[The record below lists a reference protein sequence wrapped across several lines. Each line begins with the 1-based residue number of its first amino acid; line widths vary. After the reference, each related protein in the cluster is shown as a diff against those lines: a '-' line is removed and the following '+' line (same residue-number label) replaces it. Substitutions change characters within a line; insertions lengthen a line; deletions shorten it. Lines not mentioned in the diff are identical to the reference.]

1 MNGYFQL
8 VCSTNQTYLH
18 VFPPTDGGMTAA
30 TSEMAE
36 YLGNKGIAYDSS
48 VISEIAGLGGKHEIL
63 INHMTC
69 DEVRE
74 DYKLIISPDKM
85 NAIVRFYPP
94 SLKGGTLSKQEFIAD
109 LSFKGIEFGIQEE
122 EIDRFFN
129 NKRYCEDYIVAV
141 GQQPRHGTDAYI
153 EYYFNTDLSARPT
166 LKEDGSVDFFH
177 LNTISHCHE
186 GDVLAK
192 LFPED
197 PGDVGYNIMGEKIK
211 PREVKKKK
219 LKFGRNISVSED
231 KLSMISD
238 VDGHV
243 TLVDDKVFVSDIL
256 TVENVDSST
265 GNIEYDGNVQVNGNV
280 CANFSVKAKGNIE
293 VSGVVEGAQVEA
305 GGDIIIAKGMNGM
318 GKGVLNAKGNV
329 VAKFLENAT
338 VTALG
343 YVSSETILHSTVY
356 AGDEVTV
363 SGKRGFI
370 TGGRVCA
377 TNCVTVKTLG
387 SSMGADTIVEV
398 GADLTIKVRIQ
409 NLQWDIANATR
420 VVKSVVPLIE
430 ASKQKRAKG
439 IKVTPEQLQ
448 YVKSLEVLNKVKE
461 KEIEDKALEMERLQ
475 ESIGVYSNAKVI
487 VTDTV
492 FPGTKISIGDV
503 SMVVHSEMKYCKF
516 IKLDGDVKMTAI

>member
-8 VCSTNQTYLH
+8 ICDTSKTFLRVYAP
-18 VFPPTDGGMTAA
+18 VDGGMAV
-30 TSEMAE
+30 SMNEIAE
-36 YLGNKGIAYDSS
+36 YLNSRDIPYDSS
-48 VISEIAGLGGKHEIL
+48 ALSSLAGGGDKEVVI
-63 INHMTC
+63 NYVTC
-69 DEVRE
+69 RDVQES
-74 DYKLIISPDKM
+74 YKLIIGKDKM
-85 NAIVRFYPP
+85 NAIARFYPP
-94 SLKGGTLSKQEFIAD
+94 SRNGNELSKQEFIAD
-109 LSFKGIEFGIQEE
+109 LSFKGVQYGVQEE

-129 NKRYCEDYIVAV
+129 RKNYCEDYIVAV
-141 GQQPRHGTDAYI
+141 GKPPRHGSDAHI

-166 LKEDGSVDFFH
+166 LKEDGSVDFFN

-197 PGDVGYNIMGEKIK
+197 PGDVGYNVQGEKIK
-211 PREVKKKK
+211 PRDVKKGK
-219 LKFGRNISVSED
+219 LKYGRNIAISED
-231 KLSMISD
+231 KLSITSE
-238 VDGHV
+238 VNGHV

-280 CANFSVKAKGNIE
+280 CANFSVKAKGNVE
-293 VSGVVEGAQVEA
+293 VSGVVEGALVEA

-318 GKGVLNAKGNV
+318 GKGILNAKGNV
-329 VAKFLENAT
+329 VAKFLENST

-343 YVSSETILHSTVY
+343 YVSSESILHSTVY
-356 AGDEVTV
+356 AGDEITV

-398 GADLTIKVRIQ
+398 GADPTVKVRIQ

-420 VVKSVVPLIE
+420 VVKSVTPLIE
-430 ASKQKRAKG
+430 AAKQKRAKG

-448 YVKSLEVLNKVKE
+448 YVKSLVTLSRVKE
-461 KEIEDKALEMERLQ
+461 KEINDKADEMEQLQ
-475 ESIGVYSNAKVI
+475 ESIGIFTNAKVV
-487 VTDTV
+487 VTDIV

-503 SMVVHSEMKYCKF
+503 SMVVHNEMKYCKF

>member
-1 MNGYFQL
+1 ML
-8 VCSTNQTYLH
+8 
-18 VFPPTDGGMTAA
+18 
-30 TSEMAE
+30 
-36 YLGNKGIAYDSS
+36 
-48 VISEIAGLGGKHEIL
+48 
-63 INHMTC
+63 
-69 DEVRE
+69 
-74 DYKLIISPDKM
+74 
-85 NAIVRFYPP
+85 AI
-94 SLKGGTLSKQEFIAD
+94 TLW
-109 LSFKGIEFGIQEE
+109 G
-122 EIDRFFN
+122 
-129 NKRYCEDYIVAV
+129 
-141 GQQPRHGTDAYI
+141 
-153 EYYFNTDLSARPT
+153 
-166 LKEDGSVDFFH
+166 
-177 LNTISHCHE
+177 
-186 GDVLAK
+186 
-192 LFPED
+192 
-197 PGDVGYNIMGEKIK
+197 KIK

-398 GADLTIKVRIQ
+398 GADPTIKVRIQ

>member
-1 MNGYFQL
+1 
-8 VCSTNQTYLH
+8 
-18 VFPPTDGGMTAA
+18 MTAA

-329 VAKFLENAT
+329 VAKFLE
-338 VTALG
+338 
-343 YVSSETILHSTVY
+343 
-356 AGDEVTV
+356 
-363 SGKRGFI
+363 
-370 TGGRVCA
+370 
-377 TNCVTVKTLG
+377 
-387 SSMGADTIVEV
+387 
-398 GADLTIKVRIQ
+398 
-409 NLQWDIANATR
+409 
-420 VVKSVVPLIE
+420 
-430 ASKQKRAKG
+430 AKG
-439 IKVTPEQLQ
+439 NWDDSKEFGGE
-448 YVKSLEVLNKVKE
+448 LE
-461 KEIEDKALEMERLQ
+461 
-475 ESIGVYSNAKVI
+475 
-487 VTDTV
+487 
-492 FPGTKISIGDV
+492 
-503 SMVVHSEMKYCKF
+503 
-516 IKLDGDVKMTAI
+516 

>member
-1 MNGYFQL
+1 M
-8 VCSTNQTYLH
+8 
-18 VFPPTDGGMTAA
+18 
-30 TSEMAE
+30 
-36 YLGNKGIAYDSS
+36 
-48 VISEIAGLGGKHEIL
+48 
-63 INHMTC
+63 
-69 DEVRE
+69 
-74 DYKLIISPDKM
+74 
-85 NAIVRFYPP
+85 
-94 SLKGGTLSKQEFIAD
+94 
-109 LSFKGIEFGIQEE
+109 
-122 EIDRFFN
+122 
-129 NKRYCEDYIVAV
+129 AV

-305 GGDIIIAKGMNGM
+305 GGDIII
-318 GKGVLNAKGNV
+318 
-329 VAKFLENAT
+329 E
-338 VTALG
+338 
-343 YVSSETILHSTVY
+343 I
-356 AGDEVTV
+356 
-363 SGKRGFI
+363 
-370 TGGRVCA
+370 GRAHV
-377 TNCVTVKTLG
+377 
-387 SSMGADTIVEV
+387 
-398 GADLTIKVRIQ
+398 
-409 NLQWDIANATR
+409 
-420 VVKSVVPLIE
+420 
-430 ASKQKRAKG
+430 
-439 IKVTPEQLQ
+439 
-448 YVKSLEVLNKVKE
+448 
-461 KEIEDKALEMERLQ
+461 
-475 ESIGVYSNAKVI
+475 
-487 VTDTV
+487 
-492 FPGTKISIGDV
+492 
-503 SMVVHSEMKYCKF
+503 
-516 IKLDGDVKMTAI
+516 

>member
-1 MNGYFQL
+1 
-8 VCSTNQTYLH
+8 
-18 VFPPTDGGMTAA
+18 
-30 TSEMAE
+30 
-36 YLGNKGIAYDSS
+36 
-48 VISEIAGLGGKHEIL
+48 
-63 INHMTC
+63 
-69 DEVRE
+69 
-74 DYKLIISPDKM
+74 M

-398 GADLTIKVRIQ
+398 GADPTIKVRIQ

>member
-8 VCSTNQTYLH
+8 VCDANQTYLH
-18 VFPPTDGGMTAA
+18 VFPPTSGGMAVSTN
-30 TSEMAE
+30 EIAE
-36 YLGNKGIAYDSS
+36 YLGSRGITYDSS
-48 VISEIAGLGGKHEIL
+48 AIASIAGSVGVQEVL
-63 INHMTC
+63 INYMPC
-69 DEVRE
+69 SEERE
-74 DYKLIISPDKM
+74 AYKLIVSPDKM
-85 NAIVRFYPP
+85 NAVVRFYPP
-94 SLKGGTLSKQEFIAD
+94 SKGGGRLTKQEFIAD
-109 LSFKGIEFGIQEE
+109 LSFKKIEFGIQEE

-129 NKRYCEDYIVAV
+129 SPTYCEDYIVAV
-141 GQQPRHGTDAYI
+141 GQPPRHGSDAHI

-166 LKEDGSVDFFH
+166 LKEDGSVDFFN

-197 PGDVGYNIMGEKIK
+197 PGDVGYNVEGEKIK
-211 PREVKKKK
+211 PREVKKGK
-219 LKFGRNISVSED
+219 LKFGRNITVSED
-231 KLSMISD
+231 KLSMISE

-243 TLVDDKVFVSDIL
+243 TLVDGKVFVSDVL
-256 TVENVDSST
+256 TVENVDNST

-280 CANFSVKAKGNIE
+280 CANFSVKAKGNVE
-293 VSGVVEGAQVEA
+293 VSGVVEGALVEA

-343 YVSSETILHSTVY
+343 YVSSESILHSTVY
-356 AGDEVTV
+356 AGDEITV

-377 TNCVTVKTLG
+377 TNMVSVKTLG

-398 GADLTIKVRIQ
+398 GADPTVKVRIQ
-409 NLQWDIANATR
+409 NLQWDIANASR
-420 VVKSVVPLIE
+420 VIKSVQPLIE
-430 ASKQKRAKG
+430 ASRQKQAKG

-448 YVKSLEVLNKVKE
+448 YVKSLMIKRRKWNVCRSLSEHSP
-461 KEIEDKALEMERLQ
+461 MRRLW
-475 ESIGVYSNAKVI
+475 
-487 VTDTV
+487 
-492 FPGTKISIGDV
+492 
-503 SMVVHSEMKYCKF
+503 
-516 IKLDGDVKMTAI
+516 

>member
-8 VCSTNQTYLH
+8 VCGNNQTYLR
-18 VFPPTDGGMTAA
+18 VFPPSDGGMPVA
-30 TSEMAE
+30 TSEIAE
-36 YLGNKGIAYDSS
+36 YLGSRGISYDSS
-48 VISEIAGLGGKHEIL
+48 AMTEITGINEKREVL
-63 INHMTC
+63 INHITC
-69 DEVRE
+69 SEVQE
-74 DYKLIISPDKM
+74 SYKLVISQDKM
-85 NAIVRFYPP
+85 NAVVRFYPP
-94 SLKGGTLSKQEFIAD
+94 SQNGGLLSKQELIAD
-109 LSFKGIEFGIQEE
+109 LSFKGIQFGIQEE

-129 NKRYCEDYIVAV
+129 NKSYCEDYIVAV

-166 LKEDGSVDFFH
+166 LKEDGSVDFFN

-186 GDVLAK
+186 GDVLAQ
-192 LFPED
+192 LFPAD
-197 PGDVGYNIMGEKIK
+197 PGDEGYNILGEKMR

-219 LKFGRNISVSED
+219 LKFGRNISISED
-231 KLSMISD
+231 KLTITSD

-256 TVENVDSST
+256 TLENVDSST
-265 GNIEYDGNVQVNGNV
+265 GNIEYDGNVQINGNV
-280 CANFSVKAKGNIE
+280 CANFSVKAKGNVE
-293 VSGVVEGAQVEA
+293 VAGVVEGAQVEA
-305 GGDIIIAKGMNGM
+305 GGDIIITKGMNGM
-318 GKGVLNAKGNV
+318 GKGVLNARGNV
-329 VAKFLENAT
+329 VAKFLENST

-343 YVSSETILHSTVY
+343 YVSSDSILHSTVY

-398 GADLTIKVRIQ
+398 GADPTVKVRIQ
-409 NLQWDIANATR
+409 NLQWDIANASR
-420 VVKSVVPLIE
+420 VIKSVVPLIE

-448 YVKSLEVLNKVKE
+448 YVKSLEALNKVKE
-461 KEIEDKALEMERLQ
+461 KEIEDKAQEMEQLQ
-475 ESIGVYSNAKVI
+475 ESIGVYTNAKVV
-487 VTDTV
+487 VTDIV
-492 FPGTKISIGDV
+492 YPGTKIGIGDV
-503 SMVVHSEMKYCKF
+503 SMVVHAQMKYCKF
-516 IKLDGDVKMTAI
+516 IKIDGDVKMTSI

>member
-1 MNGYFQL
+1 M
-8 VCSTNQTYLH
+8 
-18 VFPPTDGGMTAA
+18 
-30 TSEMAE
+30 
-36 YLGNKGIAYDSS
+36 
-48 VISEIAGLGGKHEIL
+48 
-63 INHMTC
+63 
-69 DEVRE
+69 
-74 DYKLIISPDKM
+74 
-85 NAIVRFYPP
+85 
-94 SLKGGTLSKQEFIAD
+94 
-109 LSFKGIEFGIQEE
+109 
-122 EIDRFFN
+122 
-129 NKRYCEDYIVAV
+129 
-141 GQQPRHGTDAYI
+141 
-153 EYYFNTDLSARPT
+153 
-166 LKEDGSVDFFH
+166 
-177 LNTISHCHE
+177 
-186 GDVLAK
+186 
-192 LFPED
+192 
-197 PGDVGYNIMGEKIK
+197 
-211 PREVKKKK
+211 
-219 LKFGRNISVSED
+219 
-231 KLSMISD
+231 
-238 VDGHV
+238 
-243 TLVDDKVFVSDIL
+243 
-256 TVENVDSST
+256 
-265 GNIEYDGNVQVNGNV
+265 
-280 CANFSVKAKGNIE
+280 E

-356 AGDEVTV
+356 AGDEVNV

-398 GADLTIKVRIQ
+398 GADPTIKVRIQ

-475 ESIGVYSNAKVI
+475 ESIGVYSNAKVM

>member
-8 VCSTNQTYLH
+8 VCGNNQTYLH
-18 VFPPTDGGMTAA
+18 VFPPTDGGMTVA
-30 TSEMAE
+30 TSEIGE
-36 YLGNKGIAYDSS
+36 YLGNRGIPYDSS
-48 VISEIAGLGGKHEIL
+48 AISEIAGMSGKFEVL
-63 INHMTC
+63 INHITC

-74 DYKLIISPDKM
+74 GYKLIISPDKM
-85 NAIVRFYPP
+85 NAVVRFYPP
-94 SLKGGTLSKQEFIAD
+94 SLKGGELSKQEFIAD

-141 GQQPRHGTDAYI
+141 GQQPRHGSDAYI

-293 VSGVVEGAQVEA
+293 VSGVVEGALVEA

-318 GKGVLNAKGNV
+318 GKGILNAKGNV

-377 TNCVTVKTLG
+377 TNCITVKTLG

-398 GADLTIKVRIQ
+398 GADPTIKVRIQ

-461 KEIEDKALEMERLQ
+461 KEIEEKAQEMEHLQ
-475 ESIGVYSNAKVI
+475 ESIGVYSNAKVM

>member
-8 VCSTNQTYLH
+8 VCDANQTYLH
-18 VFPPTDGGMTAA
+18 VFPPTSGGMAVSTN
-30 TSEMAE
+30 EIAE
-36 YLGNKGIAYDSS
+36 YLGSRRISYDSS
-48 VISEIAGLGGKHEIL
+48 AIASIAGSVGVQEVL
-63 INHMTC
+63 INYMPC
-69 DEVRE
+69 NEERE
-74 DYKLIISPDKM
+74 AYKLIVSPDKM
-85 NAIVRFYPP
+85 NAVARFYPP
-94 SLKGGTLSKQEFIAD
+94 SKGGGRLTKQEFIAD
-109 LSFKGIEFGIQEE
+109 LSFKKIEFGIQEE

-129 NKRYCEDYIVAV
+129 SRTYCEDYIVAV
-141 GQQPRHGTDAYI
+141 GQPPRHGSDAHI

-166 LKEDGSVDFFH
+166 LKEDGSVDFFN

-197 PGDVGYNIMGEKIK
+197 PGDVGYNVEGEKIK
-211 PREVKKKK
+211 PREVKKGK
-219 LKFGRNISVSED
+219 LKFGRNITVSED
-231 KLSMISD
+231 KLSMISE

-243 TLVDDKVFVSDIL
+243 TLVDGKVFVSDVL
-256 TVENVDSST
+256 TVENVDNST

-280 CANFSVKAKGNIE
+280 CANFSVKAKGNVE
-293 VSGVVEGAQVEA
+293 VSGVVEGALVEA

-343 YVSSETILHSTVY
+343 YVSSESILHSTVY
-356 AGDEVTV
+356 AGDEITV

-377 TNCVTVKTLG
+377 TNMVSVKTLG

-398 GADLTIKVRIQ
+398 GADPTVKVRIQ
-409 NLQWDIANATR
+409 NLQWDIANASR
-420 VVKSVVPLIE
+420 VIKSVQPLIE
-430 ASKQKRAKG
+430 ASRQKQAKG

-448 YVKSLEVLNKVKE
+448 YVKSLIALNRVKE
-461 KEIEDKALEMERLQ
+461 KEIDDKAQEMERLQ
-475 ESIGVYSNAKVI
+475 ESIGTFTNAKVV
-487 VTDTV
+487 VTGVV
-492 FPGTKISIGDV
+492 FPGTKISIGDG
-503 SMVVHSEMKYCKF
+503 SMVVHGEMKYCKF

>member
-8 VCSTNQTYLH
+8 VCDANQTYLH
-18 VFPPTDGGMTAA
+18 VFPPTSGGMAVSTN
-30 TSEMAE
+30 EIAE
-36 YLGNKGIAYDSS
+36 YLGSRGITYDSS
-48 VISEIAGLGGKHEIL
+48 AIASIAGSVGVQEVL
-63 INHMTC
+63 INYMPC
-69 DEVRE
+69 SEERE
-74 DYKLIISPDKM
+74 AYKLIVSPDKM
-85 NAIVRFYPP
+85 NAVVRFYPP
-94 SLKGGTLSKQEFIAD
+94 SKGGGRLTKQEFIAD
-109 LSFKGIEFGIQEE
+109 LSFKKIEFGIQEE

-129 NKRYCEDYIVAV
+129 SPTYCEDYIVAV
-141 GQQPRHGTDAYI
+141 GQPPRHGSDAHI

-166 LKEDGSVDFFH
+166 LKEDGSVDFFN

-197 PGDVGYNIMGEKIK
+197 PGDVGYNVEGEKIK
-211 PREVKKKK
+211 PREVKKGK
-219 LKFGRNISVSED
+219 LKFGRNITVSED
-231 KLSMISD
+231 KLSMISE

-243 TLVDDKVFVSDIL
+243 TLVDGKVFVSDVL
-256 TVENVDSST
+256 TVENVDNST

-280 CANFSVKAKGNIE
+280 CANFSVKAKGNVE
-293 VSGVVEGAQVEA
+293 VSGVVEGALVEA

-343 YVSSETILHSTVY
+343 YVSSESILHSTVY
-356 AGDEVTV
+356 AGDEITV

-377 TNCVTVKTLG
+377 TNMVSVKTLG

-398 GADLTIKVRIQ
+398 GADPTVKVRIQ
-409 NLQWDIANATR
+409 NLQWDIANASR
-420 VVKSVVPLIE
+420 VIKSVQPLIE
-430 ASKQKRAKG
+430 ASRKKQAKG

-448 YVKSLEVLNKVKE
+448 YVKSLIALNRVKE
-461 KEIEDKALEMERLQ
+461 KEIDDKAQEMERLQ
-475 ESIGVYSNAKVI
+475 ESIGTFTNAKVV
-487 VTDTV
+487 VTGVV

-503 SMVVHSEMKYCKF
+503 SMVVHGEMKYCKF

>member
-8 VCSTNQTYLH
+8 VCDANQTYLH
-18 VFPPTDGGMTAA
+18 VFPPTSGGMAVSTN
-30 TSEMAE
+30 EIAE
-36 YLGNKGIAYDSS
+36 YLGSRGISYDSS
-48 VISEIAGLGGKHEIL
+48 AIASIAGSVGVQEVL
-63 INHMTC
+63 INYTPC
-69 DEVRE
+69 SEERE
-74 DYKLIISPDKM
+74 AYKLIVSPDKM
-85 NAIVRFYPP
+85 NAVARFYPP
-94 SLKGGTLSKQEFIAD
+94 SKGGGRLTKQEFIAD
-109 LSFKGIEFGIQEE
+109 LSFKKIEFGIQEE

-129 NKRYCEDYIVAV
+129 SRTYCEDYIVAV
-141 GQQPRHGTDAYI
+141 GQPPRHGSDAHI
-153 EYYFNTDLSARPT
+153 EYYFNTDLSARPM
-166 LKEDGSVDFFH
+166 LKEDGSVDFFN

-197 PGDVGYNIMGEKIK
+197 PGDVGYNVEGEKIK
-211 PREVKKKK
+211 PREVKKGK
-219 LKFGRNISVSED
+219 LKFGRNITVSED
-231 KLSMISD
+231 KLSMISE

-243 TLVDDKVFVSDIL
+243 TLVDGKVFVSDVL
-256 TVENVDSST
+256 TVENVDNST

-280 CANFSVKAKGNIE
+280 CANFSVKAKGNVE
-293 VSGVVEGAQVEA
+293 VSGVVEGALVEA

-343 YVSSETILHSTVY
+343 YVSSESILHSTVY
-356 AGDEVTV
+356 AGDEITV

-377 TNCVTVKTLG
+377 TNMVSVKTLG

-398 GADLTIKVRIQ
+398 GADPTVKVRIQ
-409 NLQWDIANATR
+409 NLQWDIANASR
-420 VVKSVVPLIE
+420 VIKSVQPLIE
-430 ASKQKRAKG
+430 ASRQKQAKG

-448 YVKSLEVLNKVKE
+448 YVKSLIALNRVKE
-461 KEIEDKALEMERLQ
+461 KEIDDKAQEMERLQ
-475 ESIGVYSNAKVI
+475 ESIGTFTNAKVV
-487 VTDTV
+487 VTGVV

-503 SMVVHSEMKYCKF
+503 SMVVHGEMKYCKF

>member
-8 VCSTNQTYLH
+8 VCDANQTYLH
-18 VFPPTDGGMTAA
+18 VFPPTSGGMAVSTN
-30 TSEMAE
+30 EIAE
-36 YLGNKGIAYDSS
+36 YLGSRGISYDSS
-48 VISEIAGLGGKHEIL
+48 AIASIAGSVGVQEVL
-63 INHMTC
+63 INYMPC
-69 DEVRE
+69 NEERE
-74 DYKLIISPDKM
+74 AYKLIVSPDKM
-85 NAIVRFYPP
+85 NAVARFYPP
-94 SLKGGTLSKQEFIAD
+94 SKGGGRLTKQEFIAD
-109 LSFKGIEFGIQEE
+109 LSFKKIEFGIQEE

-129 NKRYCEDYIVAV
+129 SRTYCEDYIVAV
-141 GQQPRHGTDAYI
+141 GQPPRHVSAAHI

-166 LKEDGSVDFFH
+166 LKEDGSVDFFN

-197 PGDVGYNIMGEKIK
+197 PGDVGYNVEGEKIK
-211 PREVKKKK
+211 PREVKKGK
-219 LKFGRNISVSED
+219 LKFGRNITVSED
-231 KLSMISD
+231 KLSMISE

-243 TLVDDKVFVSDIL
+243 TLVDGKVFVSDVL
-256 TVENVDSST
+256 TVENVDNST

-280 CANFSVKAKGNIE
+280 CANFSVKAKGNVE
-293 VSGVVEGAQVEA
+293 VSGVVEGALVEA

-343 YVSSETILHSTVY
+343 YVSSESILHSTVY
-356 AGDEVTV
+356 AGDEITV

-377 TNCVTVKTLG
+377 TNMVSVKTLG

-398 GADLTIKVRIQ
+398 GADPTVKVRIQ
-409 NLQWDIANATR
+409 NLQWDIANASR
-420 VVKSVVPLIE
+420 VIKSVQPLIE
-430 ASKQKRAKG
+430 ASRQKQAKG

-448 YVKSLEVLNKVKE
+448 YVKSLIALNRVKE
-461 KEIEDKALEMERLQ
+461 KEIDDKAQEMERLQ
-475 ESIGVYSNAKVI
+475 ESIGTFTNAKVV
-487 VTDTV
+487 VTGVV

-503 SMVVHSEMKYCKF
+503 SMVVHGEMKYCKF

>member
-8 VCSTNQTYLH
+8 VCEKSKTYLH
-18 VFPPTDGGMTAA
+18 IFPPTDGGMPVL
-30 TSEMAE
+30 SNEIAE
-36 YLGNKGIAYDSS
+36 YLSKRSISYDSS
-48 VISEIAGLGGKHEIL
+48 AISGIAGTSGEQDIL
-63 INHMTC
+63 INYVTC
-69 DEVRE
+69 AEVSE
-74 DYKLIISPDKM
+74 SYKLEVSPDKM
-85 NAIVRFYPP
+85 QAVVRFYPA
-94 SLKGGTLSKQEFIAD
+94 SQKGRVLTKQEFISD
-109 LSFKGIEFGIQEE
+109 LDFKGIKFGIQEE
-122 EIDRFFN
+122 EVDRFFGR
-129 NKRYCEDYIVAV
+129 KVYCEDYIIAV

-186 GDVLAK
+186 GDVLAQ

-197 PGDVGYNIMGEKIK
+197 PGDVGYNVHGEKIK
-211 PREVKKKK
+211 PRDVKKGK
-219 LKFGRNISVSED
+219 LKFGRNISLSED
-231 KLSMISD
+231 KLTMTSD

-243 TLVDDKVFVSDIL
+243 TLVEGKVFVSDIL

-265 GNIEYDGNVQVNGNV
+265 GNIEYDGNVQVHGNV

-343 YVSSETILHSTVY
+343 YVSSESILHSTVY
-356 AGDEVTV
+356 AGDEITV

-377 TNCVTVKTLG
+377 TNSVTVKTLG

-398 GADLTIKVRIQ
+398 GADPTVKVRIQ
-409 NLQWDIANATR
+409 NLQWDMANASR
-420 VVKSVVPLIE
+420 VIKSVLPLIE

-448 YVKSLEVLNKVKE
+448 YVKSLEALHKVKE
-461 KEIEDKALEMERLQ
+461 KEIDDKAQEMERLQ
-475 ESIGVYSNAKVI
+475 ESIGTYSNAKVT
-487 VTDTV
+487 VTDIV
-492 FPGTKISIGDV
+492 FPGTKITIADV

-516 IKLDGDVKMTAI
+516 LKIDGDVKMTAI